1 MNKNIIDREYRT
13 YNIKRFD
20 KNRKK
25 LLGIIFKKQSF
36 TINEIYENM
45 GEDTIIDS
53 QESIKDF
60 LQDMVYSGF
69 LQLSF
74 GIYTLQ

>member
-1 MNKNIIDREYRT
+1 
-13 YNIKRFD
+13 
-20 KNRKK
+20 
-25 LLGIIFKKQSF
+25 
-36 TINEIYENM
+36 M